1 MLQATSY
8 KLQANLRFQVPQFI
22 ETETKIVGPFT
33 IKQFLW
39 LGGGGAVLVVFYML
53 LPKIIFF
60 VVALPVSAVFV
71 AFAYVKID
79 NISLFNYAVYA
90 LSFALNPKRYLFKKE
105 EEVEVGN
112 VQIIEEHRIT

>member
-1 MLQATSY
+1 M
-8 KLQANLRFQVPQFI
+8 RFQVPQFI

-39 LGGGGAVLVVFYML
+39 LGGGGAVLTVFYMT

-60 VVALPVSAVFV
+60 ILALPVGAIFV
-71 AFAYVKID
+71 AFAYIKID

-90 LSFALNPKRYLFKKE
+90 LSYGLNPKQYLFKKGDE
-105 EEVEVGN
+105 AEMGN
-112 VQIIEEHRIT
+112 IQIIEEHKIK